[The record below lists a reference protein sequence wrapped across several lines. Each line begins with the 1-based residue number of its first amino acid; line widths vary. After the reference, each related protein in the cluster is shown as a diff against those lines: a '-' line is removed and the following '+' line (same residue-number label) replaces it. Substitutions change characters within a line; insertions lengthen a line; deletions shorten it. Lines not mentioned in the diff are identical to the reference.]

1 MKFLIATEK
10 GFSIVQGMILS
21 GVLAGSALVATKML
35 SEQKKVQKSAETR
48 DQIEDLHRVVYSA
61 LQNRKNCERTIFNA
75 GVSAASNI
83 VTAATVPI
91 DTIVSDN
98 AANPIVVKKFVS
110 GTIDT
115 TQLYMNGNV
124 IVKDIF
130 ISGYNASSGTSTLSI
145 IYERMA
151 GASGANAEF
160 KRTKDG
166 YGAKDVR
173 KNVTLRIQ
181 RDPFAAG
188 KPFESCY
195 ATTSDSPTG
204 TEDGNRNLARE
215 LCEEM
220 NGNKD
225 ITDGDILKNGS
236 GNLLAG
242 QRMWVW
248 DEASATC
255 LPNAKCPDN
264 EVYTGVDSTGDV
276 KCRSIKDWG
285 DFNNMLAPTQGTCTG
300 PGKRARLK
308 IINGT
313 GTPGNPIKV
322 AIECYTP

>member
-1 MKFLIATEK
+1 MKFLLMTEK

-61 LQNRKNCERTIFNA
+61 LQNRKNCERTVFNA
-75 GVSAASNI
+75 GVSAATNI
-83 VTAATVPI
+83 ITSATVPI
-91 DTIVSDN
+91 DTIMSDN
-98 AANPIVVKKFVS
+98 ATNPIVVKKF
-110 GTIDT
+110 TAAHDT

-130 ISGYNASSGTSTLSI
+130 ISGYDSATGTSTLSI

-151 GASGANAEF
+151 GANGANAEF

-166 YGAKDVR
+166 FGAKDVR

-195 ATTSDSPTG
+195 ATTGDSPTG

-215 LCEEM
+215 LCLEM
-220 NGNKD
+220 NGSSRT
-225 ITDGDILKNGS
+225 TDTSGAGNVAMNGA
-236 GNLLAG
+236 NVATG
-242 QRMWVW
+242 QRLWVW
-248 DEASATC
+248 DDATATC

-264 EVYTGVDSTGDV
+264 QVYTGVDSTGDV

-285 DFNNMLAPTQGTCTG
+285 DFGNMLAPTQGTCG
-300 PGKRARLK
+300 AGKRARLK
-308 IINGT
+308 IISE
-313 GTPGNPIKV
+313 NPVQV
-322 AIECYTP
+322 AIECY